1 MSQEGF
7 PDGIHV
13 VEVGQKQ
20 LQNSISGIDWP
31 RRAKS
36 KNVSRRPI
44 LWLYF
49 GIPDSIFENTFSL
62 KINLQLLGL
71 TTFCSEKGIKS
82 TF

>member
-31 RRAKS
+31 RLAKS
-36 KNVSRRPI
+36 KNVSRQPL
-44 LWLYF
+44 LWLLTRIPENIF
-49 GIPDSIFENTFSL
+49 GNTFVQNRPNLFILRRKIDQKYLL
-62 KINLQLLGL
+62 KD
-71 TTFCSEKGIKS
+71 
-82 TF
+82 

>member
-31 RRAKS
+31 RLAKS
-36 KNVSRRPI
+36 KNVSRQPL
-44 LWLYF
+44 LWLL
-49 GIPDSIFENTFSL
+49 IINPESILENTFS
-62 KINLQLLGL
+62 
-71 TTFCSEKGIKS
+71 IKKTYS
-82 TF
+82 F